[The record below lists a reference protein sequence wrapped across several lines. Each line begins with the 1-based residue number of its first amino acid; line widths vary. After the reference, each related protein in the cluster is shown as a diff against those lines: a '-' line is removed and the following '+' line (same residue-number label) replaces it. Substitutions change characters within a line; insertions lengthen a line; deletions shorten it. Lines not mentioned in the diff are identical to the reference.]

1 MFTLKHSLAL
11 WVCACAASLSQ
22 AATVSIQFDS
32 PLFNPLSSDAVEIK
46 YPNLSGS
53 GSSESNVNAGRF
65 QGTASNIVGVP
76 ASIFVDGVNDVFM
89 YCYDVYKGVS
99 QGITVRYTVN
109 LNSALSRAG
118 AIVNYTINLNGALAR
133 TLDFLGAV
141 SSKINPADPYA
152 WLHPTSGDQAAAI
165 QLGIWESKFDDS
177 ASWDLSGGKFKAK
190 NLNANTSTWWAEFQ
204 GAMSTTAALD
214 SGYVM
219 TLTSPDFQD
228 MIAGDPPVVSQVPEP
243 GSIALLGV
251 ALAGL
256 TLVRRRKT

>member
-89 YCYDVYKGVS
+89 YCYDLYDGVS
-99 QGITVRYTVN
+99 
-109 LNSALSRAG
+109 AG

>member
-11 WVCACAASLSQ
+11 WVCACATSLSQ

-89 YCYDVYKGVS
+89 YCYDLYEGVS
-99 QGITVRYTVN
+99 
-109 LNSALSRAG
+109 AG
-118 AIVNYTINLNGALAR
+118 ASVNYTINLNSALAR

-141 SSKINPADPYA
+141 NSKINPSDPYA
-152 WLHPTSGDQAAAI
+152 WLRPVNGDQAAAI

-177 ASWDLSGGKFKAK
+177 SSWDLGNGKFKAK
-190 NLNANTSTWWAEFQ
+190 DLNANTSTWWNQFQ
-204 GAMSTTAALD
+204 GAMNTTQALD
-214 SGYVM
+214 GQYAM
-219 TLTSPDFQD
+219 TLTSPGFQD
-228 MIAGDPPVVSQVPEP
+228 MIAGDPPSASQVPEP
-243 GSIALLGV
+243 GSLALLGM
-251 ALAGL
+251 ASAGL
-256 TLVRRRKT
+256 TLVRRRKARTDQV

>member
-1 MFTLKHSLAL
+1 MFNLKHSLATL
-11 WVCACAASLSQ
+11 VCASAASVCQ
-22 AATVSIQFDS
+22 AAAVSITFDS
-32 PLFNPLSSDAVEIK
+32 PIFNPLSADSVEIK
-46 YPNLSGS
+46 FPNATGPGS
-53 GSSESNVNAGRF
+53 TESVVNAGRF
-65 QGTASNIVGVP
+65 QGTASNLDGVP
-76 ASIFVDGVNDVFM
+76 ASLFVDGVNDVFM

-109 LNSALSRAG
+109 LNSALSR
-118 AIVNYTINLNGALAR
+118 

-141 SSKINPADPYA
+141 NSKINPADPYA

-177 ASWDLSGGKFKAK
+177 ASWDLTGGKFKAK
-190 NLNANTSTWWAEFQ
+190 NLNANTSAWWAEFQ
-204 GAMSTTAALD
+204 GAMSTTSSLD
-214 SGYVM
+214 GNTVM

-228 MIAGDPPVVSQVPEP
+228 MIAGDPPAASQVPEP
-243 GSIALLGV
+243 GSLALLGV